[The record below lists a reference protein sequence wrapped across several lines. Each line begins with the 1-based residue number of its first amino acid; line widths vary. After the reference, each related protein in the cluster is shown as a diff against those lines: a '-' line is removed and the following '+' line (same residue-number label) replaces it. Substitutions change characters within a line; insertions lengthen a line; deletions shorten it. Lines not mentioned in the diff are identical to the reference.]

1 MMKWLSGLSVL
12 ILLGMAGVA
21 EAKYVFPPDHQV
33 KSRSEEIAEYQMKEY
48 DKDGDGALSL
58 EEFEKRFEKLTREDR
73 RNIRRNKKNGT
84 YQTPEEQ
91 FKAMDKNNDGLD
103 SEKERADYI
112 REQRENGNFLY

>member
-1 MMKWLSGLSVL
+1 MKRLSGLSVL

-21 EAKYVFPPDHQV
+21 ETKYVYPNDNQE
-33 KSRSEEIAEYQMKEY
+33 KRSSEEIAEYQMKEY

-91 FKAMDKNNDGLD
+91 FKAMDKNNDGLV

-112 REQRENGNFLY
+112 REQRDNGNFLY

>member
-1 MMKWLSGLSVL
+1 MKRLSGLSVL

-58 EEFEKRFEKLTREDR
+58 EEFEKRFEKLTRDPR

-91 FKAMDKNNDGLD
+91 FKAMDKNNDGLV

-112 REQRENGNFLY
+112 REQRDNGNFLY

>member
-1 MMKWLSGLSVL
+1 MKRLSGLSVL

-91 FKAMDKNNDGLD
+91 FKEMDTNKDGFVD
-103 SEKERADYI
+103 EKERSEYI
-112 REQRENGNFLY
+112 RKQRESGDYLY

>member
-1 MMKWLSGLSVL
+1 MVKRLSGLSVL

-73 RNIRRNKKNGT
+73 RNIRRNKIG
-84 YQTPEEQ
+84 
-91 FKAMDKNNDGLD
+91 
-103 SEKERADYI
+103 RAHV
-112 REQRENGNFLY
+112 

>member
-1 MMKWLSGLSVL
+1 MKRLSGLSVL

-58 EEFEKRFEKLTREDR
+58 EEFE
-73 RNIRRNKKNGT
+73 NGLKT
-84 YQTPEEQ
+84 DPGGSPQHSPQ
-91 FKAMDKNNDGLD
+91 
-103 SEKERADYI
+103 
-112 REQRENGNFLY
+112 